1 MDPML
6 CRPLSLEVIAS
17 EVIWPQEDWNFC
29 RFRCKEGGSL
39 PPGAV
44 IPHTSAKAA
53 SHRDVCLRTRSIE
66 LVHDTC
72 TVDARTQSALLK
84 TPSLALIYSMVRAPT
99 SLRRVRLE
107 LLDRS
112 GAPSPHG
119 RLSLTTEMITFIED
133 DGSASIS
140 HIMHLY
146 GAAAAGKHLRSRA
159 RCAEAAL
166 SVAVDKNAVTI
177 MRQ

>member
-1 MDPML
+1 MFR
-6 CRPLSLEVIAS
+6 RPLTLEVIAS

-29 RFRCKEGGSL
+29 RVRCREEGTL
-39 PPGAV
+39 PLGAV
-44 IPHTSAKAA
+44 VPRAAAKAA
-53 SHRDVCLRTRSIE
+53 TYREVCLRTRSIE
-66 LVHDTC
+66 LVHNAD
-72 TVDARTQSALLK
+72 TVDACTKSALLE

-107 LLDRS
+107 LLDREE
-112 GAPSPHG
+112 APSLYG
-119 RLSLTTEMITFIED
+119 RLTLTTEMVTFIGD

-140 HIMHLY
+140 HSMHLY
-146 GAAAAGKHLRSRA
+146 GSAAAGKHLRSRA

-177 MRQ
+177 MHQ